1 MTRDEVI
8 DLIRQMQPAPTD
20 LSTIFKDDDAD
31 GVPNTLDLEPNTPTD
46 CPVDTRGIA
55 TDSDGDGVKDCNDK
69 EPYSPPGGGFSPD
82 GVATKLPQH
91 IDCSVCRMLNDYT
104 FAPLYFDEKSYCL
117 SGKTQASLKN
127 TAHFLSNNTRFC
139 IVIEGY
145 VDDKLNSAADN
156 AALSYNRAKA
166 VADFL
171 INNYGISADRLKI
184 KIKGEDN
191 VIKTNLAEK
200 NISAFNRRVEI
211 YVTDCATT
219 SDEMPKEAEKVGK
232 NCKK

>member
-1 MTRDEVI
+1 MKQFFTLFCIFTACFCFAQAPKKVYMTREEVI

-20 LSTIFKDDDAD
+20 LSTIFRDDDAD
-31 GVPNTLDLEPNTPTD
+31 GVPNTLDREFNTPMD

-55 TDSDGDGVKDCNDK
+55 MDSDSDGVIDCEDK
-69 EPYSPPGGGFSPD
+69 EPCSPAGFPVGPD
-82 GVATKLPQH
+82 GVATKLPQC
-91 IDCSVCRMLNDYT
+91 IDCSVCGTLNYYT

-117 SGKTQASLKN
+117 SGKTQANLKN

-145 VDDKLNSAADN
+145 VDDKLNSAVDD

-171 INNYGISADRLKI
+171 VNNYGINAERLKI
-184 KIKGEDN
+184 KIKGKQD
-191 VIKTNLAEK
+191 VIKTNLSEK
-200 NISAFNRRVEI
+200 I
-211 YVTDCATT
+211 ATH
-219 SDEMPKEAEKVGK
+219 SIAA
-232 NCKK
+232 